1 MNMQQL
7 KNKIWKA
14 CEVLEH
20 ADFDLSEMEV
30 EFDIDIHA
38 IDCNGMSNDITAINF
53 NMLEETSKVRI
64 TIE

>member
-30 EFDIDIHA
+30 EFDIDIRY
-38 IDCNGMSNDITAINF
+38 IDTHGLTNDITNISF
-53 NMLEETSKVRI
+53 NMLEENSKVRI
-64 TIE
+64 MIE